1 VSAKT
6 LISIAEFDRLEPPDE
21 LRYELDEGEL
31 IEMVKPRYQPHN
43 RIVMKI
49 TRALLAY
56 LDKNPIGE
64 VLTSDNLFVLGPNT
78 KRIPDLSF
86 MTMKRLRQIKPDT
99 DIEGAPDLAIEVLSP
114 SDTATAMRRKVK
126 QYFAAGSRAVWLVY
140 PESREIEVRESASGP
155 ARVLSESDTL
165 EAPQLLPGF
174 SARVGS
180 FF

>member
-1 VSAKT
+1 MSTKT
-6 LISIAEFDRLEPPDE
+6 LISIADFDRLQPPDE

-49 TRALLAY
+49 TQALLAY
-56 LDKNPIGE
+56 LEKNAIGE

-86 MTMKRLRQIKPDT
+86 MTTERLRQIQPDA
-99 DIEGAPDLAIEVLSP
+99 DIDGAPDLAIEVLSP
-114 SDTATAMRRKVK
+114 SDAATAMRKKVK

-140 PESREIEVRESASGP
+140 PESREIEIRESAAGP
-155 ARVLSESDTL
+155 SRVLSENDTL
-165 EAPQLLPGF
+165 EAPELLPGF
-174 SARVGS
+174 SAKISS

>member
-1 VSAKT
+1 
-6 LISIAEFDRLEPPDE
+6 
-21 LRYELDEGEL
+21 
-31 IEMVKPRYQPHN
+31 MVKPRYQPHN

-49 TRALLAY
+49 TGALLAY
-56 LDKNPIGE
+56 LGKNPIGE

-86 MTMKRLRQIKPDT
+86 MTTERVRQIQPDK

-114 SDTATAMRRKVK
+114 SDTVTAMRRKVK

-140 PESREIEVRESASGP
+140 PESREIEIRNTAAGP
-155 ARVLSESDTL
+155 SRVLSENDTL
-165 EAPQLLPGF
+165 EAPELLPGF
-174 SARVGS
+174 SAKVAS

>member
-1 VSAKT
+1 VSTRT

-31 IEMVKPRYQPHN
+31 LEMVKPRYEPHN

-86 MTMKRLRQIKPDT
+86 MTTERVRQIQPDT
-99 DIEGAPDLAIEVLSP
+99 DIQGGPDLAVEVLSP

-140 PESREIEVRESASGP
+140 PESREIEVRESAAGLS
-155 ARVLSESDTL
+155 RVLGENDTL
-165 EAPQLLPGF
+165 EAPGLLPGF
-174 SARVGS
+174 SANVGG